1 MKTYIVHAAE
11 MVYSCTT
18 VQAENPEDARRMA
31 DEGGVNWE
39 AVNWEVYDG
48 DNFNIIEVEEEES

>member
-18 VQAENPEDARRMA
+18 VQAENPGDAERIALAED
-31 DEGGVNWE
+31 GLTWE
-39 AVNWEVYDG
+39 EYDG
-48 DNFNIIEVEEEES
+48 DHFNILEVEEEEAA

>member
-1 MKTYIVHAAE
+1 MKTYIVYAAE
-11 MVYSCTT
+11 TVYSCAT

-39 AVNWEVYDG
+39 AYDG
-48 DNFNIIEVEEEES
+48 DNFNILEVELEGEEL